1 MGKRRNLN
9 LDDYVDEAT
18 TNIRED
24 RAMAKSLLMDAI
36 NDMKLSDAS
45 RKDLGPIAAKYV
57 ENLQRS
63 NEQLVRLTALLQ
75 KQKTQQVGLTEDDRE
90 QLFDLLNDGGEG
102 NGER

>member
-9 LDDYVDEAT
+9 LDDYIEETT

-24 RAMAKSLLMDAI
+24 RAMAKTLLLDAI
-36 NDMKLSDAS
+36 SDMKISDSA

-63 NEQLVRLTALLQ
+63 NEQLVKLAALLQ
-75 KQKTQQVGLTEDDRE
+75 RQTSTQFGLSADDKE
-90 QLFDLLNDGGEG
+90 QLYDLLNTEEDD
-102 NGER
+102 

>member
-9 LDDYVDEAT
+9 LDEYVDEAT

-75 KQKTQQVGLTEDDRE
+75 KQKTQHVGLTEDDRE
-90 QLFDLLNDGGEG
+90 QLFDLLNNGGED

>member
-9 LDDYVDEAT
+9 LEDYIDETT

-36 NDMKLSDAS
+36 QDMKLSESS
-45 RKDLGPIAAKYV
+45 RRELGPIAAKYV

-63 NEQLVRLTALLQ
+63 NEQLVKLAALLQ
-75 KQKTQQVGLTEDDRE
+75 KQTSYQVGLSADDKE
-90 QLFDLLNDGGEG
+90 QIFDLLNET
-102 NGER
+102 EEQ